1 MAWADWMVPEFS
13 AAEEFRLRALELE
26 LQQAIQHRPSE
37 VTALCLGLAKQNA
50 MQASIIRRA
59 TDRIAVLEINLAI
72 ATSKPPSWPLRL
84 CRLLSRPGLR
94 RRAWQ
99 QLVFLMGWRRHR

>member
-13 AAEEFRLRALELE
+13 AEEDFRLRALELE
-26 LQQAIQHRPSE
+26 LQQAIHHRPSE

-50 MQASIIRRA
+50 MQANIIRRA
-59 TDRIAVLEINLAI
+59 SDRIAVLEINLAI
-72 ATSKPPSWPLRL
+72 ATTKPPRWRLRL
-84 CRLLSRPGLR
+84 SRWLWW
-94 RRAWQ
+94 AWP

>member
-1 MAWADWMVPEFS
+1 MGWADWMVPEFS
-13 AAEEFRLRALELE
+13 AEEDFRLRALELE
-26 LQQAIQHRPSE
+26 LRQAIHHRPSE

-59 TDRIAVLEINLAI
+59 TDRIAELELILAI
-72 ATSKPPSWPLRL
+72 ATTKPPRWPIRLR
-84 CRLLSRPGLR
+84 RWLSRPWRL

-99 QLVFLMGWRRHR
+99 LLVFLMRWRRHR

>member
-1 MAWADWMVPEFS
+1 MAWADWMVPELRP
-13 AAEEFRLRALELE
+13 EEAFRLRALELE
-26 LQQAIQHRPSE
+26 LQQAIRHRPSE

-59 TDRIAVLEINLAI
+59 TDRIAELELNLAI
-72 ATSKPPSWPLRL
+72 ATTKPPMWRI
-84 CRLLSRPGLR
+84 RLSRWFWRR

-99 QLVFLMGWRRHR
+99 RLVFLMGWRRPR